1 MRHSKLSDK
10 RKSKVKMALLAA
22 FQHVL
27 EIIGNVIRQ
36 ENEIKH
42 MQSGK
47 EEINWFFV
55 GDDMIEKIQLN

>member
-1 MRHSKLSDK
+1 
-10 RKSKVKMALLAA
+10 MALLAA

-36 ENEIKH
+36 EKEIKH

-47 EEINWFFV
+47 EEINCFFV